1 MRPYQVQAEHLRA
14 ARLYTLPFSRGFPNR
29 ASILIELFE
38 AAEPQKPRT
47 NRTWDG
53 HRRMQARYSFRTPW
67 YYDHLAHNHSRCW
80 EPDAH
85 KQLGSKSNRSGKALY
100 RKHSHFLGA
109 HIRVMDCIR
118 AAVSSIHMLNHTSA
132 VLTQGHHVSITAEE
146 SNKRTPLIRSGCMDS
161 ITSAVMSVRVGCASG
176 GTMIRE

>member
-1 MRPYQVQAEHLRA
+1 
-14 ARLYTLPFSRGFPNR
+14 
-29 ASILIELFE
+29 
-38 AAEPQKPRT
+38 
-47 NRTWDG
+47 
-53 HRRMQARYSFRTPW
+53 
-67 YYDHLAHNHSRCW
+67 
-80 EPDAH
+80 
-85 KQLGSKSNRSGKALY
+85 
-100 RKHSHFLGA
+100 
-109 HIRVMDCIR
+109 MDCIR